1 MKNKLLRKSVIVTG
15 ASSGIGK
22 ATVIKLI
29 QSGYQV
35 FGLARRYDKLV
46 NLFSSESVSKENK
59 KEDFYIPIE
68 FDITKPETFNNVLD
82 VIISTTAN
90 ENTVYGLVNN
100 AGYVEPG
107 AIEDISMNNLRSQFE
122 TNFFG
127 LVGFTK
133 KVLPLMMIRRNEE
146 EGGGEGE
153 GGGGRIVNV
162 SSFAGLI
169 SLPLIGAYSA
179 TKFALEAVSDAL
191 RIEVWNK
198 NIKIITIN
206 PGVIETDIYNV
217 LKTRIDDL
225 INNNNNSSNNNNGYS
240 RFIEAYNKYFIKTN
254 YNGLKSSVVA
264 DVICNSI
271 SSPNPKQ
278 KYIIGSTKE
287 KIAIK
292 LRPFI
297 PDKLLSSLIAKQI
310 HHE

>member
-1 MKNKLLRKSVIVTG
+1 LLRKSVIVTG

-46 NLFSSESVSKENK
+46 TLFSSESVSKDNK
-59 KEDFYIPIE
+59 KEDLYIPIK
-68 FDITKPETFNNVLD
+68 FDITKPEKFNDILD
-82 VIISTTAN
+82 IIVSTAN

-107 AIEDISMNNLRSQFE
+107 AIEDISMNNLRDQFE

-133 KVLPLMMIRRNEE
+133 KVLPLMIRRNE
-146 EGGGEGE
+146 
-153 GGGGRIVNV
+153 GGGRIVNV
-162 SSFAGLI
+162 SSLAGLI

-179 TKFALEAVSDAL
+179 TKYALEAVSDAL
-191 RIEVWNK
+191 RLEVWNK

-206 PGVIETDIYNV
+206 PGVIETDIYDV
-217 LKTRIDDL
+217 LRKRKEDL
-225 INNNNNSSNNNNGYS
+225 INNNNSGYS
-240 RFIEAYNKYFIKTN
+240 RFVGAYNKYFSKKN
-254 YNGLKSSVVA
+254 YDGLKSSIVA
-264 DVICNSI
+264 DVICSSI

-287 KIAIK
+287 KIAVR

-297 PDKLLSSLIAKQI
+297 PDNLLSSLLAKQI
-310 HHE
+310 QE

>member
-1 MKNKLLRKSVIVTG
+1 VTG

-35 FGLARRYDKLV
+35 FGLARRYDRLV
-46 NLFSSESVSKENK
+46 NLFSSELVSKENK
-59 KEDFYIPIE
+59 KEDLYIPIE

-82 VIISTTAN
+82 IRISTTAN

-107 AIEDISMNNLRSQFE
+107 AIEDISMNNLRGQFE

-133 KVLPLMMIRRNEE
+133 KVLPLMMIRRNKGER
-146 EGGGEGE
+146 GGGE
-153 GGGGRIVNV
+153 GGGRIVNV

-179 TKFALEAVSDAL
+179 TKYALEAVSDAL

-206 PGVIETDIYNV
+206 PGVIETDICDV

-225 INNNNNSSNNNNGYS
+225 INNNNNNSSNNNGYS
-240 RFIEAYNKYFIKTN
+240 RFIEAYNKLFIKTN

-264 DVICNSI
+264 DVICKSI

-287 KIAIK
+287 KIAIR

>member
-1 MKNKLLRKSVIVTG
+1 LKNKLLRKSVIVTG

-146 EGGGEGE
+146 EEG

-179 TKFALEAVSDAL
+179 TKFALEAISDAL

-206 PGVIETDIYNV
+206 PGVIETDIYDV

-225 INNNNNSSNNNNGYS
+225 INNNNSNNNNGHS

-264 DVICNSI
+264 DIICNSI

>member
-1 MKNKLLRKSVIVTG
+1 MRKSVIVTG

-82 VIISTTAN
+82 VIISTTTVN

-146 EGGGEGE
+146 EGE

-179 TKFALEAVSDAL
+179 TKFALEAISDAL

-206 PGVIETDIYNV
+206 PGVIETDIYDV

-225 INNNNNSSNNNNGYS
+225 INNNNSSNNNNGYS

>member
-1 MKNKLLRKSVIVTG
+1 LKNKLLRKSVIVTG

-46 NLFSSESVSKENK
+46 NLFSSELVSKENK
-59 KEDFYIPIE
+59 KEDLYIPIE

-82 VIISTTAN
+82 IIISTTAN

-146 EGGGEGE
+146 GG

-206 PGVIETDIYNV
+206 PGVIETDIYDV
-217 LKTRIDDL
+217 LKTRTDDL
-225 INNNNNSSNNNNGYS
+225 INNNNNSSSNNNGYS

-264 DVICNSI
+264 DVICKSI

-287 KIAIK
+287 KIGIR

>member
-1 MKNKLLRKSVIVTG
+1 LKNKLLRKSVIVTG

-22 ATVIKLI
+22 ATVTKLI

-59 KEDFYIPIE
+59 KEDLYIPIE

-82 VIISTTAN
+82 IIISTIAN

-146 EGGGEGE
+146 EGEG

-162 SSFAGLI
+162 SSFAGLV

-179 TKFALEAVSDAL
+179 TKYALEAVSDAL

-206 PGVIETDIYNV
+206 PGVIETDIYDV

-225 INNNNNSSNNNNGYS
+225 INNNNSSSNNNGYS

-264 DVICNSI
+264 NVICNSI

-287 KIAIK
+287 KIAIR

>member
-1 MKNKLLRKSVIVTG
+1 
-15 ASSGIGK
+15 
-22 ATVIKLI
+22 
-29 QSGYQV
+29 
-35 FGLARRYDKLV
+35 
-46 NLFSSESVSKENK
+46 
-59 KEDFYIPIE
+59 
-68 FDITKPETFNNVLD
+68 
-82 VIISTTAN
+82 
-90 ENTVYGLVNN
+90 
-100 AGYVEPG
+100 
-107 AIEDISMNNLRSQFE
+107 
-122 TNFFG
+122 
-127 LVGFTK
+127 
-133 KVLPLMMIRRNEE
+133 MIRRNE
-146 EGGGEGE
+146 GGG
-153 GGGGRIVNV
+153 GGRGRIVNV

-206 PGVIETDIYNV
+206 PGVIETDIYDV
-217 LKTRIDDL
+217 LKTRTDDL
-225 INNNNNSSNNNNGYS
+225 INNNNNSSSNNNGYS

-264 DVICNSI
+264 DVICKSI

-287 KIAIK
+287 KIGIR

>member
-46 NLFSSESVSKENK
+46 NLFSSELVSKENK
-59 KEDFYIPIE
+59 KEDLYIPIE

-146 EGGGEGE
+146 GG

-206 PGVIETDIYNV
+206 PGVIETDIYDV
-217 LKTRIDDL
+217 LKTRTDDL
-225 INNNNNSSNNNNGYS
+225 INNNNNSSSNNNGYS

-264 DVICNSI
+264 DVICKSI

-287 KIAIK
+287 KIAIR

>member
-46 NLFSSESVSKENK
+46 NLFSSELVSKENK
-59 KEDFYIPIE
+59 KEDLYIPIE

-133 KVLPLMMIRRNEE
+133 KVLPLMMIRRNE
-146 EGGGEGE
+146 GGG
-153 GGGGRIVNV
+153 GGRGRIVNV

-179 TKFALEAVSDAL
+179 TKYALEAVSDAL

-206 PGVIETDIYNV
+206 PGVIETDIYDV
-217 LKTRIDDL
+217 LKTRTDDL
-225 INNNNNSSNNNNGYS
+225 INNNNNSSSNNNGYS

-264 DVICNSI
+264 DVICKSI

-287 KIAIK
+287 KIAIR

>member
-1 MKNKLLRKSVIVTG
+1 LRKSVIVTG

-46 NLFSSESVSKENK
+46 NLFSSELVSKENK
-59 KEDFYIPIE
+59 KEDLYIPIE

-82 VIISTTAN
+82 IIISTTAN

-146 EGGGEGE
+146 GG

-179 TKFALEAVSDAL
+179 TKYALEAVSDAL

-206 PGVIETDIYNV
+206 PGVIETDIYDV
-217 LKTRIDDL
+217 LKTRTDDL
-225 INNNNNSSNNNNGYS
+225 INNNNNSSSNNNGYS

-264 DVICNSI
+264 DVICKSI

-287 KIAIK
+287 KIGIR

>member
-1 MKNKLLRKSVIVTG
+1 LKNKLLRKSVIVTG

-59 KEDFYIPIE
+59 KEDLYIPIE

-82 VIISTTAN
+82 IIISTTAN

-146 EGGGEGE
+146 EGE

-179 TKFALEAVSDAL
+179 TKYALEAVSDAL

-206 PGVIETDIYNV
+206 PGVIETDIYDV

-225 INNNNNSSNNNNGYS
+225 INNNNNHSNNNNGYS
-240 RFIEAYNKYFIKTN
+240 RFIEVYNKYFIKTN

-264 DVICNSI
+264 DVICKSI
-271 SSPNPKQ
+271 SAPNPKQ

-287 KIAIK
+287 KIAIR

>member
-1 MKNKLLRKSVIVTG
+1 MKNKLLGKSVIVTG

-46 NLFSSESVSKENK
+46 NLFCSESVSKENK
-59 KEDFYIPIE
+59 KEDLYIPIE

-82 VIISTTAN
+82 IIISTTAN

-146 EGGGEGE
+146 GGG

-179 TKFALEAVSDAL
+179 TKYALEAVSDAL

-206 PGVIETDIYNV
+206 PGVIETDIYDV
-217 LKTRIDDL
+217 LKTRTDDL
-225 INNNNNSSNNNNGYS
+225 INNNNNSSSNNNGYS

-264 DVICNSI
+264 DVICKSI

-287 KIAIK
+287 KIGIR

>member
-1 MKNKLLRKSVIVTG
+1 LKNKLLRKSVIVTG

-46 NLFSSESVSKENK
+46 NLFSSELVSKENK
-59 KEDFYIPIE
+59 KEDLYIPIE

-82 VIISTTAN
+82 IIISTTAN

-146 EGGGEGE
+146 EEE
-153 GGGGRIVNV
+153 EGGGRIVNV

-206 PGVIETDIYNV
+206 PGVIETDIYDV

-225 INNNNNSSNNNNGYS
+225 INNNNSSSSNNNGYS

-264 DVICNSI
+264 DVICKSI

-287 KIAIK
+287 KIAIR

>member
-1 MKNKLLRKSVIVTG
+1 MTG

-35 FGLARRYDKLV
+35 FGLARRYDRLV
-46 NLFSSESVSKENK
+46 NIFSSELVSKENK
-59 KEDFYIPIE
+59 KEDLYIPIE

-82 VIISTTAN
+82 IIISTTAN

-107 AIEDISMNNLRSQFE
+107 AIEDISMNNLRGQFE

-133 KVLPLMMIRRNEE
+133 KVLPLMMIRRNKGER
-146 EGGGEGE
+146 GGGE
-153 GGGGRIVNV
+153 GGGRIVNV

-179 TKFALEAVSDAL
+179 TKYALEAVSDAL

-206 PGVIETDIYNV
+206 PGVIETDIYDV

-225 INNNNNSSNNNNGYS
+225 INNNNNSSSNNNGYS

-264 DVICNSI
+264 DVICKSI

-278 KYIIGSTKE
+278 KYIIGSAKE
-287 KIAIK
+287 KIAIR